1 MLRKKSKVALTSA
14 SRRRTLLAALIFAL
28 ICGRSVE
35 ANAPQVI
42 NHDAVQGFPDSTTGY
57 LKTYQPYLKVSG
69 GCVPFPAVDAAGNV
83 SGGLYPSGFASGGCS
98 KNLGQI
104 YVRGEDFR
112 GECAVMY
119 SWFFPKNKIGPWPS
133 TMGSR
138 YDWQNVIVWLS
149 SCDGQAH
156 VNAVSYWSNRGYHTT
171 TKPHMHGT
179 HPLVAYVNNNS
190 IGYTVVGTRTRGGTQ
205 PAISWSDLTYEAML
219 TLDLYDFGVGV
230 PFIDR
235 NFYQNLAK
243 AYYH

>member
-14 SRRRTLLAALIFAL
+14 SRRRTLFAALIFAL

-35 ANAPQVI
+35 ADAPQVI
-42 NHDAVQGFPDSTTGY
+42 NHDEVRGFPDSTSEF
-57 LKTYQPYLKVSG
+57 LKTYQPYLKVNS

-83 SGGLYPSGFASGGCS
+83 SGGLKPSGFASDGCS

-104 YVRGEDFR
+104 YVRADEFE

-119 SWFFPKNKIGPWPS
+119 SWFFPKNKIGDWP
-133 TMGSR
+133 TDVGSR

-171 TKPHMHGT
+171 TKPHMDGT
-179 HPLVAYVNNNS
+179 HPLVAYVHDYS
-190 IGYTVVGTRTRGGTQ
+190 IGHRVVGTRTRGGMQ
-205 PAISWSDLTYEAML
+205 PAISWFDLTYEAMF
-219 TLDLYDFGVGV
+219 TLDLYDFGVSV
-230 PFIDR
+230 PFITR
-235 NFYQNLAK
+235 NFYQNLAR
-243 AYYH
+243 AYYR